1 MIKCLMSSEF
11 PCFTHPRIRGRDLPM
26 PRSQPE
32 FPLSVSPAH
41 LPQAL
46 WFGLWVRGAG
56 LGTEGMDLS
65 SVHLYEILLSTPLH
79 AQPPA
84 LL

>member
-32 FPLSVSPAH
+32 FPLSVSCSLA
-41 LPQAL
+41 AGTVV
-46 WFGLWVRGAG
+46 WFVGSGSWTGYGGNGLEFGSFV
-56 LGTEGMDLS
+56 
-65 SVHLYEILLSTPLH
+65 
-79 AQPPA
+79 
-84 LL
+84 